1 MFSSL
6 DAFEQ
11 FWELNGKI
19 TYQMKQYDHDALSP
33 RHWLNLSGCVDSA
46 GLVTS
51 CATMSSS
58 SMKSCSRADSRKRGR
73 HRTLV
78 ADLADDVNHVC
89 NFAGRDSSLLDNKN
103 EFNKACSSFVEQA
116 GDLGCFK
123 CPSCAKAYISS
134 TWFRRHLGR
143 CPQPTGAS
151 TG

>member
-1 MFSSL
+1 M
-6 DAFEQ
+6 
-11 FWELNGKI
+11 
-19 TYQMKQYDHDALSP
+19 ALALAWP
-33 RHWLNLSGCVDSA
+33 WRYALRVASA
-46 GLVTS
+46 LKALALALYSV
-51 CATMSSS
+51 AL
-58 SMKSCSRADSRKRGR
+58 
-73 HRTLV
+73 LV

-143 CPQPTGAS
+143 CSQPTGAS